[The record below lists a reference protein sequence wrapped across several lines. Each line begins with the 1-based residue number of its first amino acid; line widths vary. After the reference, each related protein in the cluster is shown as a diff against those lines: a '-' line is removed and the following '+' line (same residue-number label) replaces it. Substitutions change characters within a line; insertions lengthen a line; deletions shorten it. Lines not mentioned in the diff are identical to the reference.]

1 MADHLKKEK
10 DVEVELIK
18 GRLLELSVSIDD
30 EKVIETNPLWYPLP
44 SGVVSKTRELLAKAK
59 VAAKSAREP

>member
-1 MADHLKKEK
+1 LSKEN

-18 GRLLELSVSIDD
+18 GKFLELSVSIDD

-44 SGVVSKTRELLAKAK
+44 SGVISRTRELLAKAE